1 MSPTAAPQTIHF
13 HRKHHDAVQRGD
25 KVTTVRWQ
33 EDVRTGP
40 AVFVFD
46 EHPSAT
52 PLAGQ
57 VTEVTDHRLA
67 ELTPRAAHQPADT
80 DMADFARQLRTN
92 YYPDMPDDAVV
103 QVAVIALDAT
113 PPA

>member
-1 MSPTAAPQTIHF
+1 MPQTIHF
-13 HRKHHDAVQRGD
+13 HRKHHDAVQRGE

-33 EDVRTGP
+33 EDVRPGP

-46 EHPSAT
+46 EHPTAR
-52 PLAGQ
+52 PLDGA
-57 VTEVTDHRLA
+57 VTEVTNHPLA
-67 ELTPRAAHQPADT
+67 DLTPAAAHQPAGT
-80 DMADFARQLRTN
+80 DMVEFATQLRAN

-113 PPA
+113 QRG